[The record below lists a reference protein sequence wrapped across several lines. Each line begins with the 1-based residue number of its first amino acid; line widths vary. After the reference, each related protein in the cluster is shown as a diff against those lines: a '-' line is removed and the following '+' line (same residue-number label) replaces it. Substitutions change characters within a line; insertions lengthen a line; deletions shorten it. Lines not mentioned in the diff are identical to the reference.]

1 LTLRSTG
8 AYRFTNLETSVE
20 KTQRTYIYLL
30 VGGFVGLLLLIFGI
44 WAGHGAYVR
53 WQERR
58 LIQRGVAAMAQHN
71 LRDASLAAR
80 TVLELK
86 PNSVPGSRLMAD
98 VAERVGDRAAMDWRA
113 KVVALLPQSNEDK
126 IAWARCALQFDEP
139 ATAER
144 ELGEVNDAGKQAASY
159 HAAAAVLAQVRHET
173 DKAESE
179 WAEAVRLADND
190 KSYQLQLGIARS
202 KSPDPAHQREGETI
216 LQGLR
221 NDADQRGPATR
232 ALITIG
238 VSHHVSARQ
247 LVAWARELQEYP
259 EATFSDHLLYL
270 DLLHQTHDAQFG
282 PFLGDIEKSALSHPG
297 DLAALLSW
305 MSQNNLNLVALDYAR
320 SFPQEVAQKWPVV
333 AALAE
338 VYTRVSEWRKLE
350 TALGSASWGEFD
362 FLRHAYLAL
371 AAEKQDKPAA
381 REREWAAAIK
391 GAAARSEATMMLFRT
406 ISPWH
411 WDNETVALL
420 WTLTSYPDKKHEAF
434 ATLYQYYSGKNDTQ
448 GLYKLLVHLH
458 EADPNDLNIANNLA
472 QVSLL
477 LNADVTA
484 ARKLAADVYAK
495 APSNPVYA
503 TTYGYALLNKGDAR
517 AAAKVIGSLPPDQ
530 LRNPAVSAYYG
541 FCLAALKDPRARE
554 FLDIGRTAPL
564 LPEEKALLEKAEA
577 SLASAPTTAN

>member
-1 LTLRSTG
+1 MG
-8 AYRFTNLETSVE
+8 AYRSASLETSVE
-20 KTQRTYIYLL
+20 RTQRTYIYLL
-30 VGGFVGLLLLIFGI
+30 IGGFVGLLLLIVAI
-44 WAGHGAYVR
+44 WAGRGAYVR

-58 LIQRGVAAMAQHN
+58 LVQRGVAALAQHN

-86 PNSVPGSRLMAD
+86 SNSITGSRLMAE
-98 VAERVGDRAAMDWRA
+98 VGERLGDRSAMDWRA
-113 KVVALLPQSNEDK
+113 KVVGLSPHSNEDK
-126 IAWARCALQFDEP
+126 IAWARCALQFEDP

-144 ELGEVNDAGKQAASY
+144 ELTDIDENGKQTAGY
-159 HAAAAVLAQVRHET
+159 HAATALLAQARHDA

-179 WAEAVRLADND
+179 WSEAVRLSPND
-190 KSYQLQLGIARS
+190 KSYQLQLGVARS
-202 KSPDPAHQREGETI
+202 RSSDPARQREGEAI
-216 LQGLR
+216 LESLR
-221 NDADQRGPATR
+221 SDSEERAPATR
-232 ALITIG
+232 ALITQG
-238 VSHHVSARQ
+238 VSRRLDSTR
-247 LVAWARELQEYP
+247 LVAWARELQAYP
-259 EATFSDHLLYL
+259 EATFSDHLLYA

-282 PFLGDIEKSALSHPG
+282 SYLDDLEKSALAHPG

-305 MSQNNLNLVALDYAR
+305 MSENNLNLVALDYAK
-320 SFPQEVAQKWPVV
+320 SFPPEVAQKWPVV

-338 VYTRVSEWRKLE
+338 VYTRLNDWRKLE
-350 TALGSASWGEFD
+350 NSLGPAKWGDFD

-381 REREWAAAIK
+381 REREWAAANK
-391 GAAARSEATMMLFRT
+391 GAAARSEAAMMLFRT

-411 WDNETVALL
+411 WDRETVDLL

-434 ATLYQYYSGKNDTQ
+434 ATLYQIYSRKNDTQ
-448 GLYKLLVHLH
+448 GLYKLLLRLH
-458 EADPNDLNIANNLA
+458 DADPNDLNIANNLA

-477 LNADVTA
+477 LNADVAA

-495 APSNPVYA
+495 APTNPVYA

-530 LRNPAVSAYYG
+530 LRRPAVSVYYG
-541 FCLAALKDPRARE
+541 FCLAALRDPRAQE
-554 FLDIGRTAPL
+554 YLEIGRTAPL

-577 SLASAPTTAN
+577 SVGASSASAN